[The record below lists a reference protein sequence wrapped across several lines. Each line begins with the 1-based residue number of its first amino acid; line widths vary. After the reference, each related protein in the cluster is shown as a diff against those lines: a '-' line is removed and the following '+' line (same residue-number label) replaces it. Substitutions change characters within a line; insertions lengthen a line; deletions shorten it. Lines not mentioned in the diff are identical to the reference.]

1 MIVELANGPTTPE
14 ADTIL
19 SDKGIP
25 ILPDILANAGGV
37 TVSYFEWVQ
46 NNKNEQW
53 AEADVNAKLE
63 LTMNQ
68 ATDGVLDKQEEVNSS
83 LETLEEARREV
94 HRPGDELVPID
105 VRTAAFVVAVQK
117 VAEVTLAR
125 GIWP

>member
-1 MIVELANGPTTPE
+1 M
-14 ADTIL
+14 
-19 SDKGIP
+19 
-25 ILPDILANAGGV
+25 
-37 TVSYFEWVQ
+37 
-46 NNKNEQW
+46 
-53 AEADVNAKLE
+53 NAKLE

-68 ATDGVLDKQEEVNSS
+68 ATDGVLDKQAEVNGS
-83 LETLEEARREV
+83 LETLEKARREV